1 MKYEKKLQKLQEKLQ
16 FGYTIE
22 VKEKLRRAIE
32 KSKTKFLMRIKDE
45 YLKTEMNYLIDRILD
60 LLW

>member
-1 MKYEKKLQKLQEKLQ
+1 
-16 FGYTIE
+16 
-22 VKEKLRRAIE
+22 
-32 KSKTKFLMRIKDE
+32 LMRIKDE